1 MKLKEKKKRKKKEKR
16 GCKCKWSGGNLELH
30 AGIGQPAGR
39 VSQWPRSGSSA
50 RNEQRGS
57 GGLGWKPP
65 GERRVL
71 GRAWAGGICAASS
84 HSRAGTRPAGGV
96 TPARSNFP
104 PTVDA
109 VTLPPQVRV
118 PRPQPTP
125 GGGRIG
131 VEEV

>member
-1 MKLKEKKKRKKKEKR
+1 MATQRELCEKR
-16 GCKCKWSGGNLELH
+16 A
-30 AGIGQPAGR
+30 AGVRRTGVEAPGRAACAG
-39 VSQWPRSGSSA
+39 A
-50 RNEQRGS
+50 R
-57 GGLGWKPP
+57 
-65 GERRVL
+65 L
-71 GRAWAGGICAASS
+71 GRGVVCAASS